1 MSQRRRPLVA
11 GNWKMNGLKSSAAEF
26 GRMIDGASRVTANAD
41 LLVCPPAT
49 LVMACAAHAQAHGSK
64 IAIGAQDCHSE
75 ASGAFTGDISAEM
88 LADGGAVATGQAGSS
103 SLPEFESDQLR
114 IGLLTLDQGA
124 TYAVA
129 AAKIPPLLV
138 ALDGTEAEGI
148 VRVKIQGA
156 AGTGTR
162 PLRAGDVQ
170 EVPADLP
177 YELHSTGGGP
187 SRFLVIAPKD

>member
-1 MSQRRRPLVA
+1 STIVNAVLGKPERRLKVPDAAVRFTRGGFAHVAHNESDRPFRNVTI
-11 GNWKMNGLKSSAAEF
+11 EF
-26 GRMIDGASRVTANAD
+26 LPAQTGARNLCAVVIPDQPLN
-41 LLVCPPAT
+41 CP
-49 LVMACAAHAQAHGSK
+49 
-64 IAIGAQDCHSE
+64 
-75 ASGAFTGDISAEM
+75 
-88 LADGGAVATGQAGSS
+88 ADGGAVATGQAGSS